1 MVESPNQDDNA
12 LKVLAETASHD
23 ELLNPHDDG
32 DARRHGSRSSSGN
45 TDHSSDYYYST
56 SSGGAKEDDD
66 SGGRASDGS
75 SSNRKA
81 ADKAI
86 KVGLRKGQW
95 IVSRDSIIYLHH
107 VASPCCSCR
116 YVISY
121 LMHLCFI
128 YFRRKRKKNT
138 LQESF
143 NTSVRAFTPYPT
155 ARHSEVSLQ
164 ASCSVILCAS
174 QRSLQELLH

>member
-23 ELLNPHDDG
+23 ELLNPRQHDDG

-45 TDHSSDYYYST
+45 TDHSSDYYST

-75 SSNRKA
+75 SSNRKS

-95 IVSRDSIIYLHH
+95 IVSRDL
-107 VASPCCSCR
+107 
-116 YVISY
+116 
-121 LMHLCFI
+121 
-128 YFRRKRKKNT
+128 
-138 LQESF
+138 
-143 NTSVRAFTPYPT
+143 
-155 ARHSEVSLQ
+155 
-164 ASCSVILCAS
+164 
-174 QRSLQELLH
+174 